1 VTPSTASRTALG
13 ASLIRALHA
22 RADPAPILRDDWGD
36 RLVPDAV
43 RESVREGARA
53 YIGKTRP
60 GWTPEGDV
68 LDLALRANA
77 AYADVIVRS
86 RYAEDALEAAVRG
99 GTDQYVIV
107 GAGFDS
113 FLCRRPAWAEGVTVI
128 EVDHPATQ
136 RFKRERLAACGV
148 VVPSGGHFVE
158 ADLSSETL
166 EAALARS
173 PFRRDRPAFFAWVG
187 VTMYLPREANLAT
200 LRAMATGTSAGADVV
215 FSYVDEV
222 RFAPGAESDAA
233 FERLRADVAA
243 VGEALVSGFD
253 PAGLRDVL
261 SGVGLA
267 LIEDLTGPEALARYD
282 PAGRNGLRPST
293 MAHLAHAR
301 TLA

>member
-1 VTPSTASRTALG
+1 MLRSSARFIRGPTRRPSCA
-13 ASLIRALHA
+13 
-22 RADPAPILRDDWGD
+22 DDWGD

-43 RESVREGARA
+43 REAWREGARA
-53 YIGKTRP
+53 HIAKTRP
-60 GWTPEGDV
+60 GWTPEVDV

-77 AYADVIVRS
+77 AYADIIVRS
-86 RYAEDALEAAVRG
+86 RYVEDALEAALRG
-99 GTDQYVIV
+99 GIDQYVIV

-113 FLCRRPAWAEGVTVI
+113 FLCRHPAWAEGVTVI

-158 ADLSSETL
+158 TDLSSETL
-166 EAALARS
+166 DAALTRS
-173 PFRRDRPAFFAWVG
+173 PFRRNRPAFFAWIG

-200 LRAMATGTSAGADVV
+200 LRAIATSTSAGADVV

-222 RFAPGAESDAA
+222 AFAPGAASDAD
-233 FERLRADVAA
+233 FKRLRAEVAA
-243 VGEALVSGFD
+243 AGEALVSGFD

-267 LIEDLTGPEALARYD
+267 LIEDLTGAEALARYD
-282 PAGRNGLRPST
+282 PAGRNGLRSSPV
-293 MAHLAHAR
+293 AHLAHAR
-301 TLA
+301 TLE

>member
-22 RADPAPILRDDWGD
+22 RADPAPILRDDW
-36 RLVPDAV
+36 
-43 RESVREGARA
+43 
-53 YIGKTRP
+53 
-60 GWTPEGDV
+60 
-68 LDLALRANA
+68 
-77 AYADVIVRS
+77 
-86 RYAEDALEAAVRG
+86 AED
-99 GTDQYVIV
+99 
-107 GAGFDS
+107 
-113 FLCRRPAWAEGVTVI
+113 VTVI

-158 ADLSSETL
+158 ADLSNETL

-187 VTMYLPREANLAT
+187 VTMYLPRETNLTT
-200 LRAMATGTSAGADVV
+200 LRAMATSTSAGADVA

-233 FERLRADVAA
+233 FERLRADVAS

-253 PAGLRDVL
+253 PAACAMCSPAWGLR
-261 SGVGLA
+261 
-267 LIEDLTGPEALARYD
+267 
-282 PAGRNGLRPST
+282 
-293 MAHLAHAR
+293 
-301 TLA
+301 

>member
-1 VTPSTASRTALG
+1 MNPTTSSRTALG

-43 RESVREGARA
+43 REAAREGARA
-53 YIGKTRP
+53 QFAKTRP
-60 GWTPEGDV
+60 GWTPDGDV

-77 AYADVIVRS
+77 AYADVIVRA
-86 RYAEDALEAAVRG
+86 RYAQDALEAAVRG

-113 FLCRRPAWAEGVTVI
+113 FLCRRPEWAEGVTVI

-166 EAALARS
+166 DAALARS
-173 PFRRDRPAFFAWVG
+173 PFRRDRPAFFAWLG

-200 LRAMATGTSAGADVV
+200 LRAISTSTRAGADVV
-215 FSYVDEV
+215 FNYADEV
-222 RFAPGAESDAA
+222 LFAPGAASDAA
-233 FERLRADVAA
+233 VAQLRDEVAA
-243 VGEALVSGFD
+243 VGEPWVSGFD
-253 PAGLRDVL
+253 PAGLREL
-261 SGVGLA
+261 LAGVGLA
-267 LIEDLTGPEALARYD
+267 LIEDLTGSEALARYD
-282 PAGRNGLRPST
+282 PAGRNGLRLSSV
-293 MAHLAHAR
+293 AHLAHAR